1 MKAIIKG
8 QHKSEHHK
16 ASWVKYENTILYYRS
31 NACQFFLTLYTLFF
45 SAFGEENY
53 QNSEK
58 ILQQGEEKFPEAKG
72 LNYELA
78 EAALPVGKWIHI
90 VGMFLRVLLLA
101 ISYYRPGVC
110 KLYIYF
116 ELLLNVTDQ
125 LMVSDVPRSAINLIM
140 LLKTTMFFYNLYY
153 ELKPSL
159 VAIFLSQAA
168 YSVIHFFIYNEAIKE
183 ALTDFFIM
191 TCWLL
196 IAVLIAHIV
205 VTAAGFLFTEAEF
218 LRKQLLNQMDEGLI
232 IIDEDYE
239 KVLFENKKAARIGG
253 RSRGSFMIETNPQDS
268 SKVVSE

>member
-1 MKAIIKG
+1 MTLKAIIKR

-45 SAFGEENY
+45 SAFGKEIY
-53 QNSEK
+53 QNAEK
-58 ILQQGEEKFPEAKG
+58 ILQQGEEHFPEAKN

-78 EAALPVGKWIHI
+78 EATLPIGKWIHI
-90 VGMFLRVLLLA
+90 VGAFLRVLLLA
-101 ISYYRPGVC
+101 ISYYKPSVC

-159 VAIFLSQAA
+159 VALFLSQAA
-168 YSVIHFFIYNEAIKE
+168 YSVIHYFIYNEAVEE

-191 TCWLL
+191 TFWLL

-205 VTAAGFLFTEAEF
+205 VTAAGFLFTEAEI
-218 LRKQLLNQMDEGLI
+218 LRE
-232 IIDEDYE
+232 
-239 KVLFENKKAARIGG
+239 
-253 RSRGSFMIETNPQDS
+253 
-268 SKVVSE
+268 